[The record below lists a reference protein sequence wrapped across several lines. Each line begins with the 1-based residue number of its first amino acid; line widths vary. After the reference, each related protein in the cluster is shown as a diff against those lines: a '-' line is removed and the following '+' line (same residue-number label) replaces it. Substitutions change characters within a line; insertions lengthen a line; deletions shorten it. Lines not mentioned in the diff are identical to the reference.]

1 MTALPAADPPAAD
14 PRGAVQADVEV
25 EDAQSSN
32 VPLEAGDVPSE
43 AVQSDV
49 PVPSPDLLQRTGTYL
64 RRMTSPGTSAVPAGA
79 DPPAADAPSDDLLAR
94 TGTYLRRMT
103 RGKSAA
109 PAVDAPAATAQ
120 ADAQADAR
128 AAVPT
133 TLHQPPLLTRTGHY
147 LRRETLRLVWRARG
161 DGAGASAPERNTAVK
176 FVEAV
181 VAEFVAA
188 ETKEFRKSDVS
199 NFAWATNG
207 TFLNHGGLG
216 GPSRG
221 VQRLRGFAD
230 EVANRQPMAWY
241 RDAAPALMSRAKE
254 VVCGYIGVS
263 DLSRFQFVQN
273 VSVGLFA
280 VLVAL
285 DLQPGDVLVT
295 TSVRYHSVDD
305 CTRHLCAKTGAIL
318 HVVQVPL
325 PATNHAAVAAIFA
338 SSLDAAALRGKV
350 RLAVFDHISSKP
362 AIIFPVKAMVEAC
375 HARNVPCLVDG
386 AHAPGSLRE
395 SELCV
400 EALGADFYCVNFHK
414 WLNAP
419 RAAAGIYVKG
429 TYRDVI
435 DQSSIDPAVA
445 PKFTA
450 SSAEASYVTDA
461 LTQGVYDESTRDSS
475 HFIVLPLCVALARRD
490 EGAFQNHRLKLVS
503 ATAATLSRKWGTEN
517 IVPAEL
523 CANMVFRMRGLARQT
538 TSPSL
543 LLHPSTILA
552 KAIHRPS
559 WQRPSI
565 DHLGKGLRLLAH
577 GAAPRP
583 RARPP
588 RRPRRK
594 ALAAQGPRQ
603 RAALGRVCC

>member
-1 MTALPAADPPAAD
+1 
-14 PRGAVQADVEV
+14 
-25 EDAQSSN
+25 
-32 VPLEAGDVPSE
+32 
-43 AVQSDV
+43 
-49 PVPSPDLLQRTGTYL
+49 
-64 RRMTSPGTSAVPAGA
+64 
-79 DPPAADAPSDDLLAR
+79 
-94 TGTYLRRMT
+94 
-103 RGKSAA
+103 
-109 PAVDAPAATAQ
+109 
-120 ADAQADAR
+120 
-128 AAVPT
+128 
-133 TLHQPPLLTRTGHY
+133 
-147 LRRETLRLVWRARG
+147 
-161 DGAGASAPERNTAVK
+161 
-176 FVEAV
+176 
-181 VAEFVAA
+181 
-188 ETKEFRKSDVS
+188 
-199 NFAWATNG
+199 
-207 TFLNHGGLG
+207 
-216 GPSRG
+216 
-221 VQRLRGFAD
+221 
-230 EVANRQPMAWY
+230 
-241 RDAAPALMSRAKE
+241 
-254 VVCGYIGVS
+254 
-263 DLSRFQFVQN
+263 
-273 VSVGLFA
+273 
-280 VLVAL
+280 
-285 DLQPGDVLVT
+285 
-295 TSVRYHSVDD
+295 
-305 CTRHLCAKTGAIL
+305 
-318 HVVQVPL
+318 
-325 PATNHAAVAAIFA
+325 
-338 SSLDAAALRGKV
+338 
-350 RLAVFDHISSKP
+350 
-362 AIIFPVKAMVEAC
+362 MVEAC

-559 WQRPSI
+559 WQRPSTGI
-565 DHLGKGLRLLAH
+565 DFVVIQVLSGPMHAAGRPSHAQDGRTIGLRLLAH

>member
-254 VVCGYIGVS
+254 VGVTRLETASRRCLETASRRIAPRRVS
-263 DLSRFQFVQN
+263 DGPPRNDALLSNRW
-273 VSVGLFA
+273 SA
-280 VLVAL
+280 A
-285 DLQPGDVLVT
+285 
-295 TSVRYHSVDD
+295 TSASP
-305 CTRHLCAKTGAIL
+305 TF
-318 HVVQVPL
+318 P
-325 PATNHAAVAAIFA
+325 A
-338 SSLDAAALRGKV
+338 SSLCK
-350 RLAVFDHISSKP
+350 
-362 AIIFPVKAMVEAC
+362 
-375 HARNVPCLVDG
+375 
-386 AHAPGSLRE
+386 
-395 SELCV
+395 
-400 EALGADFYCVNFHK
+400 
-414 WLNAP
+414 
-419 RAAAGIYVKG
+419 
-429 TYRDVI
+429 
-435 DQSSIDPAVA
+435 
-445 PKFTA
+445 
-450 SSAEASYVTDA
+450 
-461 LTQGVYDESTRDSS
+461 
-475 HFIVLPLCVALARRD
+475 
-490 EGAFQNHRLKLVS
+490 
-503 ATAATLSRKWGTEN
+503 
-517 IVPAEL
+517 
-523 CANMVFRMRGLARQT
+523 
-538 TSPSL
+538 TSPSAYSQCWSL
-543 LLHPSTILA
+543 LICS
-552 KAIHRPS
+552 
-559 WQRPSI
+559 
-565 DHLGKGLRLLAH
+565 
-577 GAAPRP
+577 
-583 RARPP
+583 RAT
-588 RRPRRK
+588 
-594 ALAAQGPRQ
+594 
-603 RAALGRVCC
+603 CW